1 MPGAARSTA
10 GKTGEYHSAVFDI
23 QPAKEGVG
31 YSDQQLIDLGT
42 TVGIEGADLATYTK
56 CVQDGTY
63 LAWSA
68 NSNQEFVT
76 AGVGGTPTAYL
87 NGVELNGSDLAD
99 IEGLTAEDRSRD
111 REVIGA
117 LATSIPSPD
126 QSVWHLGPLPLRA
139 YALCILVGIFVAMW
153 VGDRRWVARGGN
165 KGLVYDVAVWAVP
178 FGIIGGR
185 LYHVLTDW
193 PTYFGSG
200 GSGLRGAIA
209 IWEGGLGIWGAIAL
223 GAVGAWIGC
232 RRHGVPLPPFTDA
245 LAVGVPLAQ
254 AIGRLGNW
262 FNQELFGKPTDLPWG
277 LEIDPVNRPNGFEQF
292 ATFHPTFLYE
302 ALWLVGVAGLV
313 AWADRRWTL
322 GHGRAFALYVAAYC
336 VGRLGMEMLRIDPA
350 TQVGGIRI
358 NVFTSIVVGAGGRR
372 LLRGQCPHASR
383 TRGPG
388 GAPGHRRQV
397 RRGFPPRSEG
407 TLGPGEVRTFGAS
420 IPAVQCPIVRFR
432 VPHS

>member
-1 MPGAARSTA
+1 
-10 GKTGEYHSAVFDI
+10 
-23 QPAKEGVG
+23 
-31 YSDQQLIDLGT
+31 
-42 TVGIEGADLATYTK
+42 
-56 CVQDGTY
+56 
-63 LAWSA
+63 
-68 NSNQEFVT
+68 
-76 AGVGGTPTAYL
+76 
-87 NGVELNGSDLAD
+87 
-99 IEGLTAEDRSRD
+99 
-111 REVIGA
+111 VIGA

-193 PTYFGSG
+193 PTYFGAG

-223 GAVGAWIGC
+223 GTVGAWIGC

-254 AIGRLGNW
+254 AIGRVGNW

-277 LEIDPVNRPNGFEQF
+277 LEIDPVNRPNGYEQV

-302 ALWLVGVAGLV
+302 ALWLIGVAGLV

-322 GHGRAFALYVAAYC
+322 GHGRAFALYIATYC

-358 NVFTSIVVGAGGRR
+358 NVFTSVVVGLGAVVYFVVSARTRPGRESPDA
-372 LLRGQCPHASR
+372 LRGIHA
-383 TRGPG
+383 GQD
-388 GAPGHRRQV
+388 QV
-397 RRGFPPRSEG
+397 PASE
-407 TLGPGEVRTFGAS
+407 
-420 IPAVQCPIVRFR
+420 
-432 VPHS
+432 

>member
-1 MPGAARSTA
+1 M
-10 GKTGEYHSAVFDI
+10 
-23 QPAKEGVG
+23 
-31 YSDQQLIDLGT
+31 
-42 TVGIEGADLATYTK
+42 
-56 CVQDGTY
+56 
-63 LAWSA
+63 
-68 NSNQEFVT
+68 
-76 AGVGGTPTAYL
+76 
-87 NGVELNGSDLAD
+87 GS
-99 IEGLTAEDRSRD
+99 
-111 REVIGA
+111 

-223 GAVGAWIGC
+223 GTVGAWIGC

-254 AIGRLGNW
+254 AIGRVGNW

-277 LEIDPVNRPNGFEQF
+277 LEIDPAFRPSGYEQY

-322 GHGRAFALYVAAYC
+322 GHGRAFALYIATYC

-358 NVFTSIVVGAGGRR
+358 NVFTSVVVGLGAVVYFVVS
-372 LLRGQCPHASR
+372 AR
-383 TRGPG
+383 TRPG
-388 GAPGHRRQV
+388 RETPEELQG
-397 RRGFPPRSEG
+397 
-407 TLGPGEVRTFGAS
+407 
-420 IPAVQCPIVRFR
+420 IPSGQAR
-432 VPHS
+432 VPSPE